1 MKRRDFIAALGGAAA
16 MPFSARAQQGVPVVG
31 YVRSTT
37 AAGFAHIET
46 ALRQG
51 LKEAGSVEGQNV
63 AVEFHYA
70 DDRADRLSALIADL
84 IRRPVNVIVGNIA
97 TALAAKAATKTVPV
111 VFVTG
116 TDPVRDGLVASLNR
130 PGGNV
135 TGVSFRSLRLQ
146 QNAWSCCTSRLG
158 DDNRRAGK
166 RNILS

>member
-1 MKRRDFIAALGGAAA
+1 MRRREFVAGLVGATA

-37 AAGFAHIET
+37 ATGFAHIES

-51 LKEAGSVEGQNV
+51 LKEAGFVEGQNV

-70 DDRADRLSALIADL
+70 DDRADRLSALIANL
-84 IRRPVNVIVGNIA
+84 IRRPVNVIVGNSA

-116 TDPVRDGLVASLNR
+116 TEPVRDGLVASLNR
-130 PGGNV
+130 P
-135 TGVSFRSLRLQ
+135 RSC
-146 QNAWSCCTSRLG
+146 WC
-158 DDNRRAGK
+158 
-166 RNILS
+166 